1 MSRRVRI
8 VAAALLALSL
18 SVNVPTAS
26 AAVANR
32 DGGITVRDRII
43 KVLKKALKPL
53 GVTVNDDNDEFKP
66 SPPKP

>member
-26 AAVANR
+26 AAVVDR

-43 KVLKKALKPL
+43 KVLKKVLKPL
-53 GVTVNDDNDEFKP
+53 GVAVNDDSDEYKP
-66 SPPKP
+66 LPPRP